1 MKKIKKIISILGV
14 IYFTSTILISCGHNN
29 VAIGSTYEF
38 NSNAI
43 LQDNCSECDSRW
55 FIEIVDEKTAFI
67 WSAPNSNRNLISCK
81 TQIGYD
87 FDTETGSLIIDN
99 IENKNINSSCKQKI
113 LGTYTLN
120 KDGYLSCE
128 YSEEN
133 DSIDSESKIN
143 QKKTNLI
150 NLLSGKVFK
159 IGNGENQEY
168 ISFNPYNSCSI
179 AYIGNYWADGPSFKI
194 NKVDFE
200 KNEIT
205 LVQITDEGCLVEKD
219 LGFIIGYNIDYDFDS
234 ETGSLIANGINE
246 LTIKP
251 LCCKNINCDE
261 RKRRFSFFEEFNL
274 SPCDGLLLEI
284 YDLMNDLN
292 F

>member
-1 MKKIKKIISILGV
+1 MKKPEKIISILGV
-14 IYFTSTILISCGHNN
+14 IYFASTILTSCGHNN
-29 VAIGSTYEF
+29 VDIGSTYEF
-38 NSNAI
+38 NSNSI
-43 LQDNCSECDSRW
+43 SQDNCSECDSRW
-55 FIEIVDEKTAFI
+55 FIEIVDEKTASI
-67 WSAPNSNRNLISCK
+67 WSAPNSSKNLISCK

-87 FDTETGSLIIDN
+87 FDTETGYLIIN
-99 IENKNINSSCKQKI
+99 NMENKNINSSCKQKI
-113 LGTYTLN
+113 LGRYTLN

-133 DSIDSESKIN
+133 DSIDSQSEIN
-143 QKKTNLI
+143 KKKMNLI

-179 AYIGNYWADGPSFKI
+179 AYIGNYWADGPSLKI

-205 LVQITDEGCLVEKD
+205 FVHVTNEECLEEKD
-219 LGFIIGYNIDYDFDS
+219 LGFIIHYNIDYDIVG
-234 ETGSLIANGINE
+234 GSLVANGINE

-261 RKRRFSFFEEFNL
+261 RKWRFDFFEEFNL

-284 YDLMNDLN
+284 
-292 F
+292 